1 MRTINKEVK
10 ERKEQLAKLKDDM
23 QKYQALVDNEPPEV
37 NTDDIN
43 SQIVRPSTYLLHES
57 ICRVSHLTDLVCVR
71 TQTAQ
76 ENHGEERDR

>member
-37 NTDDIN
+37 NTDSIN
-43 SQIVRPSTYLLHES
+43 AQIVRLQPFCCTRQMG
-57 ICRVSHLTDLVCVR
+57 CP
-71 TQTAQ
+71 
-76 ENHGEERDR
+76 N